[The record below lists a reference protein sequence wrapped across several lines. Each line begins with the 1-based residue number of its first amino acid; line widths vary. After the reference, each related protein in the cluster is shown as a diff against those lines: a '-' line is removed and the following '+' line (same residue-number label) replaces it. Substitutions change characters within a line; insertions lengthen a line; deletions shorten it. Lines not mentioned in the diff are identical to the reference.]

1 MSFDDTRS
9 PWPLAG
15 GLTAACL
22 LTVVGGGA
30 FVLTASR
37 PKPVTA
43 PTAFKTFAAADGSFR
58 CEYPDGWGKRAGDS
72 HGIASAAR
80 FSSGEAAIVVESDL
94 TGSLIG
100 DMPQPGGGMPGTD
113 PETGGGGAAVPDLSS
128 MPGMEKL
135 GLGNVKMD
143 RRPAVERLH
152 ESRKKILEREL
163 KIDGHEELTEQP
175 AKAFRSQLG
184 DARWSEFTAKGGFMS
199 GDVHGYRA
207 TIMGTERAIYV
218 TCQAS
223 EKDWKLVDAAFKRV
237 IGSVGP
243 GTQ

>member
-1 MSFDDTRS
+1 MI
-9 PWPLAG
+9 PAAHWPLAG
-15 GLTAACL
+15 GLSAVCL
-22 LTVVGGGA
+22 LILVGGGA

-37 PKPVTA
+37 PKPITA
-43 PTAFKTFAAADGSFR
+43 PKAFKTFAAADGSFR
-58 CEYPDGWGKRAGDS
+58 CEYPDGWSKAAGAS
-72 HGIASAAR
+72 HGISSLAR
-80 FSSGEAAIVVESDL
+80 FKNGEAVIDVESDL

-100 DMPQPGGGMPGTD
+100 DMPNPGGGMPGGD
-113 PETGGGGAAVPDLSS
+113 LETGGGGAAVPDLSG

-135 GLGNVKMD
+135 GLGNIKMD

-152 ESRKKILEREL
+152 ESRKKMLESEL
-163 KIDGHEELTEQP
+163 KLESLEEVTEQP

-184 DARWSEFTAKGGFMS
+184 DARWSEFTAKGTFLTS
-199 GDVHGYRA
+199 DVHGYRA

-218 TCQAS
+218 KCQAP

-237 IGSVGP
+237 IGSLSP

>member
-1 MSFDDTRS
+1 
-9 PWPLAG
+9 
-15 GLTAACL
+15 LTAVCL
-22 LTVVGGGA
+22 LTLVGGGV

-37 PKPVTA
+37 PKPVVVPKT
-43 PTAFKTFAAADGSFR
+43 FKTFAAADGSFR
-58 CEYPDGWGKRAGDS
+58 CEYPEGWKKRSGDS
-72 HGIASAAR
+72 HGIASLAR
-80 FSSGEAAIVVESDL
+80 FQSGGAVIDVESDL
-94 TGSLIG
+94 TGSLMG
-100 DMPQPGGGMPGTD
+100 DMPSPGGGMPGG
-113 PETGGGGAAVPDLSS
+113 ETPGGETESAGGGAAVPDLSS

-152 ESRKKILEREL
+152 EGRKKLLESEL
-163 KIDGHEELTEQP
+163 KADGIEEVTEQP

-184 DARWSEFTAKGGFMS
+184 DARWSEFTGKGGFMA

-218 TCQAS
+218 TCRAS
-223 EKDWKLVDAAFKRV
+223 EKEWKVVDAAFKRV

-243 GTQ
+243 GTSR

>member
-1 MSFDDTRS
+1 
-9 PWPLAG
+9 
-15 GLTAACL
+15 
-22 LTVVGGGA
+22 VVGGGA

-37 PKPVTA
+37 PRPITA
-43 PTAFKTFAAADGSFR
+43 PKTFKSFTAADGSFR
-58 CEYPDGWGKRAGDS
+58 CEYPEGWSKASGDS
-72 HGIASAAR
+72 HGIASLAR
-80 FSSGEAAIVVESDL
+80 FKSGEAVIDVKSDL

-100 DMPQPGGGMPGTD
+100 DMPTPGGGMPGGD

-152 ESRKKILEREL
+152 EAGKKELERDL
-163 KIDGHEELTEQP
+163 KIEGHEELTEKP
-175 AKAFRSQLG
+175 AQAFRSQLG
-184 DARWSEFTAKGGFMS
+184 DARWSEFTAKGSGFMS
-199 GDVHGYRA
+199 SDVHGYRA
-207 TIMGTERAIYV
+207 TIMGTERAITV

-223 EKDWKLVDAAFKRV
+223 EKEWKVVDAAFKRV
-237 IGSVGP
+237 IGSIGP

>member
-1 MSFDDTRS
+1 MSFDDSRS

-15 GLTAACL
+15 GLTAVCL
-22 LTVVGGGA
+22 LTLVGGAA

-37 PKPVTA
+37 PKPITVPKT
-43 PTAFKTFAAADGSFR
+43 FKSFAAADGSFR
-58 CEYPDGWGKRAGDS
+58 CEYPEGWGKKSADS

-80 FSSGEAAIVVESDL
+80 FRSGEAYIMVESDL
-94 TGSLIG
+94 TGSLLG
-100 DMPQPGGGMPGTD
+100 DMPTSGGMPSGD
-113 PETGGGGAAVPDLSS
+113 LESAGGGAAVPDLSS

-135 GLGNVKMD
+135 GLSGVKMD

-152 ESRKKILEREL
+152 ESRKKTLEAEL
-163 KIDGHEELTEQP
+163 KMEGREEVTEQP

-184 DARWSEFTAKGGFMS
+184 DARWSEFTAKGGFLT

-243 GTQ
+243 GGTP